1 MFLASL
7 ARASRPQ
14 LISRGSSLHIFSA
27 GAGVD
32 RLARRCATRRLLC
45 AQAQPAQSGEA
56 DEASPPPPTRVN
68 FRQPMLATRPSMTAH
83 ARWLRMDAALKI
95 VAAEGCSLEE
105 AETRVM
111 EKAVEE
117 KTEPGVVGAVMNVLR
132 ERGPLKTEDLF
143 VALKASYPGAAA
155 QVEKRGTHL
164 IATRGGHALHKR
176 KGGASSATIGLENIC
191 DYPLRNQLMKIR
203 SRPTSDRKLS
213 GYEGKDTW
221 AVRKSGQVRRWHA
234 RSHKFFPN
242 RGRIYGHHA

>member
-7 ARASRPQ
+7 ARASRPR
-14 LISRGSSLHIFSA
+14 LISRGSPLHTFSA

-32 RLARRCATRRLLC
+32 RLASRCATRRLLC

-56 DEASPPPPTRVN
+56 DGTSPQPPVEGHYGLARFAS
-68 FRQPMLATRPSMTAH
+68 RPSMTAH

-105 AETRVM
+105 AEARVW
-111 EKAVEE
+111 EKAVEQ

-132 ERGPLKTEDLF
+132 ERGPLKTEELF
-143 VALKASYPGAAA
+143 AALKENHPGAAA
-155 QVEKRGTHL
+155 QVEKSGTHL
-164 IATRGGHALHKR
+164 IATRGGHQLHKR
-176 KGGASSATIGLENIC
+176 KGGASPATIGLENIC

-203 SRPTSDRKLS
+203 SRPTSERKLS
-213 GYEGKDTW
+213 GYAGKDTW

-234 RSHKFFPN
+234 RSHKFYPN

>member
-14 LISRGSSLHIFSA
+14 LISRGSPLHIFSA

-56 DEASPPPPTRVN
+56 DEASPPASVKAHYG
-68 FRQPMLATRPSMTAH
+68 LARFASRPSMTAH
-83 ARWLRMDAALKI
+83 AKWMRMDAALKI

-105 AETRVM
+105 AEARVW
-111 EKAVEE
+111 EKAVEQ

-132 ERGPLKTEDLF
+132 ERGPLKTEELF
-143 VALKASYPGAAA
+143 VALKESYPGAAA
-155 QVEKRGTHL
+155 QVEKSGAHL
-164 IATRGGHALHKR
+164 IATRGGHQLHKL
-176 KGGASSATIGLENIC
+176 KGGASPAIIGLENVC

-203 SRPTSDRKLS
+203 SRPTSERKLS
-213 GYEGKDTW
+213 GYAGKDTW
-221 AVRKSGQVRRWHA
+221 AVRKKGQVRRWHA
-234 RSHKFFPN
+234 RSHKFFPD